1 MPRNEISGAT
11 AIVTGASRGFGRGIA
26 AALTKAGAR
35 VTGVARDGGQLAEV
49 RAELGESFTP
59 VTGDAAD
66 PALAGQLI
74 DAYRPDLL
82 VLNAGATPLL
92 RPIQRHTWETFG
104 RTWDVDV
111 RHAFGWVREA
121 LLAPLAPGSTVITM
135 SSGAALAGSPLSGG
149 YAGAK
154 AAIRFLTSYAAS
166 EAERDGLDI
175 RFVSVLPQLTP
186 ATALGAAAVAAYAA
200 RAGADEGS
208 YAASL
213 GATPT
218 PELAGQAVAS
228 LATDPGLDQPAYL
241 LTGAGLRPVG

>member
-1 MPRNEISGAT
+1 MSRNEISGAT

-26 AALTKAGAR
+26 TALTKAGAR

-104 RTWDVDV
+104 RT
-111 RHAFGWVREA
+111 
-121 LLAPLAPGSTVITM
+121 
-135 SSGAALAGSPLSGG
+135 
-149 YAGAK
+149 
-154 AAIRFLTSYAAS
+154 
-166 EAERDGLDI
+166 
-175 RFVSVLPQLTP
+175 
-186 ATALGAAAVAAYAA
+186 
-200 RAGADEGS
+200 
-208 YAASL
+208 
-213 GATPT
+213 
-218 PELAGQAVAS
+218 
-228 LATDPGLDQPAYL
+228 
-241 LTGAGLRPVG
+241 